1 MMSFAQPLLTLLQR
15 IERGLDAIIQ
25 PVVFAG
31 MAALIGVITL
41 QIVSRVFFSAVGWTE
56 EVARFLLVWITFL
69 AGTLA
74 FQRGRHIA
82 VSFAVDALP
91 LPMRKLARLAA
102 LAIVVAF
109 MITLIVIGYRYMQV
123 QSFQKSASLR
133 LSMTYVYAVM
143 PLAAGI
149 MAWYALVDM
158 VEEREMDPLDPEDR
172 NLILNYLTTH
182 YGRDSSK
189 RRRRIR

>member
-1 MMSFAQPLLTLLQR
+1 MTTTTQPLLTLLRR

-41 QIVSRVFFSAVGWTE
+41 QIVSRVLFSAVGWTE

-82 VSFAVDALP
+82 VTFAVDALP
-91 LPMRKLARLAA
+91 GRLRQIARIAA
-102 LAIVVAF
+102 MLIVLAF

-143 PLAAGI
+143 PICATI
-149 MAWYALVDM
+149 MAWYSLVDILEL
-158 VEEREMDPLDPEDR
+158 VLTGETSHPQEEPL
-172 NLILNYLTTH
+172 
-182 YGRDSSK
+182 
-189 RRRRIR
+189 

>member
-1 MMSFAQPLLTLLQR
+1 MLRR

-41 QIVSRVFFSAVGWTE
+41 QIVSRVLFTAVGWTE

-82 VSFAVDALP
+82 VTFVVDALP
-91 LPMRKLARLAA
+91 GRLRQIARIAA
-102 LAIVVAF
+102 LLIVLAF

-143 PLAAGI
+143 PICAAI
-149 MAWYALVDM
+149 MAWYALVDII
-158 VEEREMDPLDPEDR
+158 ELLLGDE
-172 NLILNYLTTH
+172 TTH
-182 YGRDSSK
+182 AQEEPL
-189 RRRRIR
+189 

>member
-1 MMSFAQPLLTLLQR
+1 MMPFAQPLLTLLQR

-41 QIVSRVFFSAVGWTE
+41 QIVSRVFFSALGWTE

-82 VSFAVDALP
+82 VTFAVDALP
-91 LPMRKLARLAA
+91 LPLRKLARLAA
-102 LAIVVAF
+102 LAIVLAF
-109 MITLIVIGYRYMQV
+109 MVTLVVIGHRYMQV
-123 QSFQKSASLR
+123 QSFQKSAALR
-133 LSMTYVYAVM
+133 LSMTYVYAVI
-143 PLAAGI
+143 PLSAGI

-158 VEEREMDPLDPEDR
+158 IEVLVHGQPITAQEEVL
-172 NLILNYLTTH
+172 
-182 YGRDSSK
+182 
-189 RRRRIR
+189 

>member
-1 MMSFAQPLLTLLQR
+1 MPTHTHPLVMLLQR
-15 IERGLDAIIQ
+15 TERFLDAILQ

-41 QIVSRVFFSAVGWTE
+41 QIVSRVLFTAVGWTE

-69 AGTLA
+69 AGSLA

-82 VSFAVDALP
+82 VTFVVDALP
-91 LPMRKLARLAA
+91 GRLRQIARIAA
-102 LAIVVAF
+102 LLVVLAF

-143 PLAAGI
+143 PICAAI
-149 MAWYALVDM
+149 MAWYALVDIIELLINGETSQPQ
-158 VEEREMDPLDPEDR
+158 EESL
-172 NLILNYLTTH
+172 
-182 YGRDSSK
+182 
-189 RRRRIR
+189 

>member
-1 MMSFAQPLLTLLQR
+1 MPFAQPLLTLLQR

-82 VSFAVDALP
+82 VTFAVDALP
-91 LPMRKLARLAA
+91 LPLRKLARLAA
-102 LAIVVAF
+102 LAIVLAF
-109 MITLIVIGYRYMQV
+109 MITLVVIGHRYMQV
-123 QSFQKSASLR
+123 QSFQKSAALR
-133 LSMTYVYAVM
+133 LSMTYVYAVI
-143 PLAAGI
+143 PLSAGI

-158 VEEREMDPLDPEDR
+158 IEVLVHGQHITAQEEVL
-172 NLILNYLTTH
+172 
-182 YGRDSSK
+182 
-189 RRRRIR
+189 

>member
-1 MMSFAQPLLTLLQR
+1 VTTTTQPLLKLLRR

-41 QIVSRVFFSAVGWTE
+41 QIVSRVLFTAVGWTE

-82 VSFAVDALP
+82 VTFVVDALP
-91 LPMRKLARLAA
+91 GRLRQIARLAA
-102 LAIVVAF
+102 LLIVLAF

-143 PLAAGI
+143 PICAAI
-149 MAWYALVDM
+149 MAWYALVDIIELL
-158 VEEREMDPLDPEDR
+158 VNGETSQSQEESL
-172 NLILNYLTTH
+172 
-182 YGRDSSK
+182 
-189 RRRRIR
+189 

>member
-1 MMSFAQPLLTLLQR
+1 MMQPLLTLLRR

-41 QIVSRVFFSAVGWTE
+41 QIVSRVLFSAVGWTE

-82 VSFAVDALP
+82 VTFAVDALP
-91 LPMRKLARLAA
+91 SHLRQFARLLA
-102 LAIVVAF
+102 LAIMLAF
-109 MITLIVIGYRYMQV
+109 LITLIVIGYRYMQV

-133 LSMTYVYAVM
+133 LSMTYVYAVI
-143 PLAAGI
+143 PISAAI
-149 MAWYALVDM
+149 MAWYAVVDLLELVINGEPTPPQ
-158 VEEREMDPLDPEDR
+158 EEPL
-172 NLILNYLTTH
+172 
-182 YGRDSSK
+182 
-189 RRRRIR
+189 

>member
-1 MMSFAQPLLTLLQR
+1 VTTTTQPLLKLLRR

-41 QIVSRVFFSAVGWTE
+41 QIVSRVLFTAVGWTE

-82 VSFAVDALP
+82 VTFVVDALP
-91 LPMRKLARLAA
+91 GRLRQLARIAA
-102 LAIVVAF
+102 LLIVLAF

-143 PLAAGI
+143 PICAAI
-149 MAWYALVDM
+149 MAWYALVDIIELLLGDETGHAQ
-158 VEEREMDPLDPEDR
+158 EEPL
-172 NLILNYLTTH
+172 
-182 YGRDSSK
+182 
-189 RRRRIR
+189 

>member
-1 MMSFAQPLLTLLQR
+1 MTNTTQPLLKLLRR

-41 QIVSRVFFSAVGWTE
+41 QIISRVLFSAVGWTE

-82 VSFAVDALP
+82 VTFVVDALP
-91 LPMRKLARLAA
+91 GRLRQIARLAA
-102 LAIVVAF
+102 LLVVLAF

-143 PLAAGI
+143 PICAAI
-149 MAWYALVDM
+149 MAWYALVDIIELLLNGETTQPQ
-158 VEEREMDPLDPEDR
+158 EEPL
-172 NLILNYLTTH
+172 
-182 YGRDSSK
+182 
-189 RRRRIR
+189 

>member
-1 MMSFAQPLLTLLQR
+1 MTNMTQPLLKLLRR
-15 IERGLDAIIQ
+15 IERGLDVIIQ

-41 QIVSRVFFSAVGWTE
+41 QIVSRVLFTAVGWTE

-82 VSFAVDALP
+82 VTFMVDALP
-91 LPMRKLARLAA
+91 VRLRQLAQLAA
-102 LAIVVAF
+102 LLIVLAF
-109 MITLIVIGYRYMQV
+109 MVTLIFIGYRYMQV

-133 LSMTYVYAVM
+133 LSMTYVYAVI
-143 PLAAGI
+143 PISAAI
-149 MAWYALVDM
+149 MAWYAMVDILELLINGEPTPPR
-158 VEEREMDPLDPEDR
+158 EEPL
-172 NLILNYLTTH
+172 
-182 YGRDSSK
+182 
-189 RRRRIR
+189 

>member
-1 MMSFAQPLLTLLQR
+1 MISFAQPLLTLLQR

-82 VSFAVDALP
+82 VTFAVDALP
-91 LPMRKLARLAA
+91 LPLRKLARLAA
-102 LAIVVAF
+102 LAIVLAF
-109 MITLIVIGYRYMQV
+109 MVTLVVIGHRYMQV
-123 QSFQKSASLR
+123 QSFQKSAALR
-133 LSMTYVYAVM
+133 LSMTYVYAVI
-143 PLAAGI
+143 PLSAGI

-158 VEEREMDPLDPEDR
+158 IEVLVHGQPITAQEEVL
-172 NLILNYLTTH
+172 
-182 YGRDSSK
+182 
-189 RRRRIR
+189 

>member
-1 MMSFAQPLLTLLQR
+1 MPFAQPLLTLLQR

-82 VSFAVDALP
+82 VTFAVDALP
-91 LPMRKLARLAA
+91 LPLRKLARLAA
-102 LAIVVAF
+102 LAIVLAF
-109 MITLIVIGYRYMQV
+109 MVTLVVIGHRYMQV
-123 QSFQKSASLR
+123 QSFQKSAALR
-133 LSMTYVYAVM
+133 LSMTYVYAVI
-143 PLAAGI
+143 PLSAGI

-158 VEEREMDPLDPEDR
+158 VEVLVHGQPITAQEEVL
-172 NLILNYLTTH
+172 
-182 YGRDSSK
+182 
-189 RRRRIR
+189 

>member
-1 MMSFAQPLLTLLQR
+1 VPTHTHPLVMLLQR
-15 IERGLDAIIQ
+15 TERFLDAILQ

-41 QIVSRVFFSAVGWTE
+41 QIVSRVLFTAVGWTE

-82 VSFAVDALP
+82 VTFVVDALP
-91 LPMRKLARLAA
+91 GRLRQIARIAA
-102 LAIVVAF
+102 LLVVLAF

-143 PLAAGI
+143 PICAAI
-149 MAWYALVDM
+149 MAWYALVDIIELLINGETSQPQ
-158 VEEREMDPLDPEDR
+158 EESL
-172 NLILNYLTTH
+172 
-182 YGRDSSK
+182 
-189 RRRRIR
+189 

>member
-1 MMSFAQPLLTLLQR
+1 VMPFAQPLLTLLQR

-82 VSFAVDALP
+82 VTFAVDALP
-91 LPMRKLARLAA
+91 LPLRKLARLAA
-102 LAIVVAF
+102 LAIVLAF
-109 MITLIVIGYRYMQV
+109 MVTLVVIGHRYMQV
-123 QSFQKSASLR
+123 QSFQKSAALR
-133 LSMTYVYAVM
+133 LSMTYVYAVI
-143 PLAAGI
+143 PLSAGI

-158 VEEREMDPLDPEDR
+158 IEVLVHGQPITAQEEVL
-172 NLILNYLTTH
+172 
-182 YGRDSSK
+182 
-189 RRRRIR
+189 

>member
-1 MMSFAQPLLTLLQR
+1 VTTITQPLLRLLRR

-25 PVVFAG
+25 PVVFVG

-41 QIVSRVFFSAVGWTE
+41 QIVSRVLFTAVGWTE

-82 VSFAVDALP
+82 VAFAVDALP
-91 LPMRKLARLAA
+91 GRLRQVARVIA
-102 LAIVVAF
+102 LLIVLAF

-123 QSFQKSASLR
+123 QSFQKSASMR

-143 PLAAGI
+143 PICAAI
-149 MAWYALVDM
+149 MAWYSLVDIL
-158 VEEREMDPLDPEDR
+158 ELLLNGETSQPQDEPL
-172 NLILNYLTTH
+172 
-182 YGRDSSK
+182 
-189 RRRRIR
+189 